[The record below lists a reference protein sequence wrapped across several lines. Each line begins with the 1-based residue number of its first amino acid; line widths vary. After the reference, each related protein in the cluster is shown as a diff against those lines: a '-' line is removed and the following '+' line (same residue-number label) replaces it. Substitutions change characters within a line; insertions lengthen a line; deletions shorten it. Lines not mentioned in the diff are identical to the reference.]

1 MSKLSAQE
9 LYRGCFVGLAIG
21 DALGMPLEFKEP
33 HEFEPLASLEKGGP
47 FNLPLG
53 YWTDDTSMALC
64 LADSLL
70 AKVGY
75 DSYDVMDRYCAWRND
90 GYRSS
95 LGVCFDIGNQVSTSL
110 NEYQRDGAAII
121 RQSKDRLSSAGN
133 GSIMRLAPIIIASHS
148 AGNSIEKTMELAKV
162 SGRETHYSLLAEE
175 GAALFGGMI
184 YNSIEQKSKNK
195 LLDFGS
201 YKTSDA
207 FNEILEVVKSAQTRT
222 TATLD
227 PTGYIINSL
236 ECAMWAFMNNE
247 TFKAGALE
255 AVNLGGDADTI
266 GAIYGQLAGAF
277 YGYGAIPLEWRKQL
291 YLEEDIASLSNKL
304 ASMESCEIRRT
315 RFEEDSEQYATKYEL
330 TSVNMDITK
339 IEADAIVNAANTS
352 LFGGSGVCGAIFDAA
367 GYDKMTAACQAI
379 GRCEYGDAVVTPGFS
394 LPAQWVI
401 HTVGPVYGQHNGDE
415 AAILQSCYWQSLR
428 IAQNKRLRTV
438 VFPLISTGIYS
449 YPKEDAVV
457 IAIKSIKEFFEDNP
471 QTSIEKV
478 ILCAYSDEDKTILDK
493 SLE

>member
-175 GAALFGGMI
+175 GAALFGGHD
-184 YNSIEQKSKNK
+184 
-195 LLDFGS
+195 L
-201 YKTSDA
+201 
-207 FNEILEVVKSAQTRT
+207 
-222 TATLD
+222 
-227 PTGYIINSL
+227 
-236 ECAMWAFMNNE
+236 
-247 TFKAGALE
+247 
-255 AVNLGGDADTI
+255 
-266 GAIYGQLAGAF
+266 
-277 YGYGAIPLEWRKQL
+277 
-291 YLEEDIASLSNKL
+291 
-304 ASMESCEIRRT
+304 
-315 RFEEDSEQYATKYEL
+315 
-330 TSVNMDITK
+330 
-339 IEADAIVNAANTS
+339 
-352 LFGGSGVCGAIFDAA
+352 
-367 GYDKMTAACQAI
+367 
-379 GRCEYGDAVVTPGFS
+379 
-394 LPAQWVI
+394 
-401 HTVGPVYGQHNGDE
+401 
-415 AAILQSCYWQSLR
+415 
-428 IAQNKRLRTV
+428 
-438 VFPLISTGIYS
+438 
-449 YPKEDAVV
+449 
-457 IAIKSIKEFFEDNP
+457 
-471 QTSIEKV
+471 
-478 ILCAYSDEDKTILDK
+478 
-493 SLE
+493 